1 MSEKPRLIYGASV
14 RRKRYFVRF
23 LRALF
28 LTVVVAG
35 AYIAL
40 DEASRR
46 ALADPLLLNIGQ
58 LVAVVLAGMLA
69 VRALYNLV
77 MALVRRSETVRIYD
91 KGIVWTKAGVQ
102 HKYAWH
108 QLETYREGAR
118 GLYFAR
124 WPVLQWGANVFT
136 MTDGVQ
142 FRYNHRFGDT
152 RTGTQAARRYAD
164 YVTGVR
170 MGRALRAQR
179 PVQLHPRL
187 TIYPT
192 GIESGKHEIHWSEV
206 DVRMQGN
213 RLEIRRL
220 DTKGRFKT
228 VGRYPRHKVDN
239 VGGLIE
245 VASATIANYQPERFR
260 QAATAASHGQLRARV

>member
-1 MSEKPRLIYGASV
+1 MARRKTLPILKTDLHSCGTGAKPLSGRMTSMSEKPRLIYGASV

-91 KGIVWTKAGVQ
+91 K
-102 HKYAWH
+102 
-108 QLETYREGAR
+108 
-118 GLYFAR
+118 
-124 WPVLQWGANVFT
+124 
-136 MTDGVQ
+136 
-142 FRYNHRFGDT
+142 
-152 RTGTQAARRYAD
+152 
-164 YVTGVR
+164 
-170 MGRALRAQR
+170 
-179 PVQLHPRL
+179 
-187 TIYPT
+187 
-192 GIESGKHEIHWSEV
+192 
-206 DVRMQGN
+206 
-213 RLEIRRL
+213 
-220 DTKGRFKT
+220 
-228 VGRYPRHKVDN
+228 
-239 VGGLIE
+239 
-245 VASATIANYQPERFR
+245 
-260 QAATAASHGQLRARV
+260 